1 MKTKKILVTGSSG
14 YIGQSLVR
22 SLRIRSHVTGLDI
35 RPLKD
40 NGCDQFIYYDINNMP
55 SLDEH
60 YDVVIHLAALINV
73 GQSMQMPLSYF
84 KTNFSGTLNVLENTS
99 FDHFIFASTGAAENP
114 TSPYGLSKRQAES
127 MVKSYCS
134 IVEKKFTVFRF
145 YNVTGVGAI
154 GPTNKDGLLYNLMKA
169 KETGTFNIFGKD
181 YDTKD
186 GTTLRDYIHVK
197 DVCDAIER
205 AVYFPL
211 EEDKNRIQNLGTGV
225 GHTVLEMAEV
235 FKKVNRCDFDIKF
248 LPRRNGDLPKSVLDN
263 PSPYFKN
270 SYTIEQMLRI

>member
-1 MKTKKILVTGSSG
+1 MKAKKILVTGSSG

-22 SLRIRSHVTGLDI
+22 SLKIRSHVTGLD
-35 RPLKD
+35 LKPIPND
-40 NGCDQFIYYDINNMP
+40 RCDQYIRYDINNMP

-84 KTNFSGTLNVLENTS
+84 KTNFSGTLNLLENTS

-114 TSPYGLSKRQAES
+114 TSPYALSKRQAES

-134 IVEKKFTVFRF
+134 IVNKKFTVFRF
-145 YNVTGVGAI
+145 YNVTGIGTI
-154 GPTNKDGLLYNLMKA
+154 GPTNKDGLLYNLMRA
-169 KETGTFNIFGKD
+169 KETGLFNIFGKD

-186 GTTLRDYIHVK
+186 GTTLRDYIHVM

-205 AVYFPL
+205 AVYIPL
-211 EEDKNRIQNLGTGV
+211 EEDKNRIQNLGTGT